1 MESLDKI
8 YSINES
14 IKDLRQ
20 QVIQLLQTDSPRSVE
35 LDSVILIR
43 FNQLQTK
50 YRQLTHQRNQEIKE
64 VYSQTTIRRESAPQF
79 DQIAILILPKKLKVT
94 AMIIGKKS
102 ANFNMTPTWFKSD
115 NESAV
120 EQKIKYPSNV
130 KEKRPFNTVARFREA
145 GRESNTSNDFTSKP
159 IEVTQDSTETLV
171 LALDAFVQQFGG
183 KLSFTDED
191 LSFENSAHR
200 TACGV
205 ADLGSVHLL
214 SSEHIP
220 SAKFTLIINYD
231 YDDIAKSEE
240 TMQNFLLSFVDAV
253 AHDLQCDNDYVRIS
267 SVEKS
272 TKGKG
277 KAEVNLVLTTPEK
290 DKTEELAATFKVIL
304 IKLLC
309 QKEQQNPIYIYCFRN
324 MLVWASLKTLFYI
337 VSNGMNI
344 NANGNQFYRFYNC
357 NRWIS
362 IDDII

>member
-20 QVIQLLQTDSPRSVE
+20 QAIQMLQTDSPRSVDF
-35 LDSVILIR
+35 DSVILIR
-43 FNQLQTK
+43 LNNVQTK
-50 YRQLTHQRNQEIKE
+50 YRQLTHQRNQELKE
-64 VYSQTTIRRESAPQF
+64 VYSQTTIQRDSKPKF
-79 DQIAILILPKKLKVT
+79 DQITILRVPTKLKVT

-102 ANFNMTPTWFKSD
+102 TNFNMTPSWFKSD
-115 NESAV
+115 DDSAV
-120 EQKIKYPSNV
+120 EKKIQYPSNV
-130 KEKRPFNTVARFREA
+130 KEKRPFNTVARFRAAQTE
-145 GRESNTSNDFTSKP
+145 NNPSNDFTSKP
-159 IEVTQDSTETLV
+159 IKVEQDSTETLI

-205 ADLGSVHLL
+205 ADLGSAHLL

-220 SAKFTLIINYD
+220 SAKFALIINYD

-240 TMQNFLLSFVDAV
+240 TMQSFLLSFVDAV

-277 KAEVNLVLTTPEK
+277 KAEVNLVLTTPDK
-290 DKTEELAATFKVIL
+290 GKTEELAETFKVISEETTEFN
-304 IKLLC
+304 IHVLC
-309 QKEQQNPIYIYCFRN
+309 LETC
-324 MLVWASLKTLFYI
+324 S
-337 VSNGMNI
+337 
-344 NANGNQFYRFYNC
+344 
-357 NRWIS
+357 
-362 IDDII
+362 